1 VRRDNLHSKGIRGM
15 KKASH
20 CKNNVDRVEEE
31 GRQKL

>member
-1 VRRDNLHSKGIRGM
+1 M